1 MTDDRAPDPKPGEGL
16 ADDSLGA
23 SRRPAGAGGTAPA
36 TGTPQG
42 GRPADDQVPREA
54 PPQQEP

>member
-1 MTDDRAPDPKPGEGL
+1 MDDARNPDPTPGEEL

-23 SRRPAGAGGTAPA
+23 SRRPAGADTTKPA

-42 GRPADDQVPREA
+42 GRPADEQVPRD
-54 PPQQEP
+54 

>member
-1 MTDDRAPDPKPGEGL
+1 MDDARNPDPTPGEEL

-23 SRRPAGAGGTAPA
+23 SRRPAGAGEAKPA
-36 TGTPQG
+36 AGTPQG
-42 GRPADDQVPREA
+42 GRPADEQVAREA